1 MRADNMEAYFE
12 IYPDARLISVV
23 REPSNWY
30 PSALR
35 HNLKIKK
42 DKYSDIGIALQQW
55 KDSTLSAIRNKQQFG
70 KRVCII
76 KFEDLIG
83 DPGSVMHYLAEFLGI
98 EFDPILLTPTFNKSP
113 ITANTS
119 FKAETTGIVKST
131 LARYQTLSADQRSMI
146 VDMTRE
152 VYSSAL
158 DEAVVF

>member
-1 MRADNMEAYFE
+1 MSKEITLKAVNISKEFSETLASYYKNINKAYPE
-12 IYPDARLISVV
+12 YR
-23 REPSNWY
+23 
-30 PSALR
+30 
-35 HNLKIKK
+35 
-42 DKYSDIGIALQQW
+42 LQQW
-55 KDSTLSAIRNKQQFG
+55 KDSTLAAIRNKQQFG

-98 EFDPILLTPTFNKSP
+98 EFDPVLLTPTFNKSP
-113 ITANTS
+113 IRANTS
-119 FKAETTGIVKST
+119 FKEETTGIVKST
-131 LARYQTLSADQRSMI
+131 LARHQTLSADQRSMI